1 MSEALV
7 CWKSGAPL
15 DDQPLPL
22 GRLAEC
28 GACGAQLHVC
38 RLCRFYDPTVSQ
50 SCREPVA
57 DAVGEKERANFCGYF
72 QPRSGAYRAPDDAAA
87 RTAAAELDALFG
99 GAATSA
105 PESEHD
111 DPRSELDRLFDPPP
125 GKD

>member
-7 CWKSGAPL
+7 CWKCGAPL

-38 RLCRFYDPTVSQ
+38 RLCTFYDPGVSQ

-57 DAVGEKERANFCGYF
+57 DAVSDKERANFCGYF
-72 QPRSGAYRAPDDAAA
+72 QPRPGAYRARDDTAAQA
-87 RTAAAELDALFG
+87 AAAELEALFG
-99 GAATSA
+99 SARTSE
-105 PESEHD
+105 PEPED
-111 DPRSELDRLFDPPP
+111 EGPRSELDRLFDPPP